1 MARICSYG
9 GAKLQPLGTGK
20 RPALLDLIIY
30 VHYAALPY
38 PAGVFLVCS
47 EIVGEA
53 VNLTTSGVS
62 PTALC
67 DGAA

>member
-9 GAKLQPLGTGK
+9 GAKLKPSWTGN

-30 VHYAALPY
+30 VKNHAHLSPT
-38 PAGVFLVCS
+38 GLLQVSTQL
-47 EIVGEA
+47 EQLG
-53 VNLTTSGVS
+53 TSGVS

-67 DGAA
+67 DGVA